1 MPCCATLGE
10 SASGRRAVL
19 STARAAALC
28 HYHRRCL
35 AGHGTA
41 HLEGMLSMVRNR
53 QDAFAVCGAIA
64 AILRSVGAAC
74 KLAASYR

>member
-1 MPCCATLGE
+1 VSLH
-10 SASGRRAVL
+10 RAGAL
-19 STARAAALC
+19 SCLLQELQRFVITIGVAL
-28 HYHRRCL
+28 RGMGQL
-35 AGHGTA
+35 TE
-41 HLEGMLSMVRNR
+41 HLEGMLRMVRNR